1 MITLLRKI
9 RRSLIESGSARKY
22 LLYAIG
28 EIALVVIGILIAL
41 QINNWNERVK
51 QQTQVNSYLSSMI
64 ENLRDDQQSLTS
76 MKNQLSFR
84 YHSLNYLLKH
94 SNGDPVDPEIV
105 GAEPP
110 LWQPNNIWNEDIP
123 EHYDNSFAIR
133 GIIWL
138 PRVQGRIPNQSAY
151 QEMNNAGL
159 LSSIDNK
166 ELKLMIDGFY
176 EDWDISLGEQ
186 RLSQDRKWIDQW
198 TNSLIDVGIYPFLI
212 EDGED
217 PLSYVN
223 DPRRLALLE
232 RITLSSCYHTLSCER
247 LLTRAND
254 LIEILELEL

>member
-1 MITLLRKI
+1 M
-9 RRSLIESGSARKY
+9 
-22 LLYAIG
+22 
-28 EIALVVIGILIAL
+28 
-41 QINNWNERVK
+41 
-51 QQTQVNSYLSSMI
+51 NS
-64 ENLRDDQQSLTS
+64 
-76 MKNQLSFR
+76 
-84 YHSLNYLLKH
+84 
-94 SNGDPVDPEIV
+94 
-105 GAEPP
+105 
-110 LWQPNNIWNEDIP
+110 
-123 EHYDNSFAIR
+123 
-133 GIIWL
+133 
-138 PRVQGRIPNQSAY
+138 
-151 QEMNNAGL
+151 AGL
-159 LSSIDNK
+159 FSSIDNK